1 MQAELSWTKETQ
13 GIVMTGFWL
22 GYAAMAWEGDRL
34 RVAVRWMPAWGLH
47 CLHYLAEQLP
57 NFMLITHL
65 YMLISGVVLAV
76 VYVLLTEFILSPQ
89 QPLNLGKGVF
99 LLATEVPN
107 DHDNR
112 SIWSESVILLLSHS
126 RSGAKGVII
135 NQPHYDFDVDVDV
148 ETLLPPP
155 SPPEGNIGRT
165 HRLISTNAA
174 AHGLFTTAEC
184 AASQSPIFGSH
195 YLETYA
201 SANVWPP
208 GWGTA
213 ADAQSEPSTDGTFT
227 VDDGIPHHSKV
238 KYSKGAAAAAAAKC
252 SEQSSGGGGGGA
264 TKLRWLEDP
273 SGDSVPAIVWRA
285 SFGGPVDRCVL
296 SRAVRHAREKSDYI
310 PAQITSR

>member
-1 MQAELSWTKETQ
+1 
-13 GIVMTGFWL
+13 
-22 GYAAMAWEGDRL
+22 
-34 RVAVRWMPAWGLH
+34 
-47 CLHYLAEQLP
+47 
-57 NFMLITHL
+57 MLITHL

-76 VYVLLTEFILSPQ
+76 VYVVLTEFILSPQ
-89 QPLNLGKGVF
+89 QPLNLGKGGF

-195 YLETYA
+195 YLKTYA

-213 ADAQSEPSTDGTFT
+213 ETHSRNRLPMGPLRWMTAFRITAKSSTQKEQQQRRRQSAQS
-227 VDDGIPHHSKV
+227 K
-238 KYSKGAAAAAAAKC
+238 AAAAAAAAPR
-252 SEQSSGGGGGGA
+252 S
-264 TKLRWLEDP
+264 
-273 SGDSVPAIVWRA
+273 
-285 SFGGPVDRCVL
+285 
-296 SRAVRHAREKSDYI
+296 
-310 PAQITSR
+310 